1 MSNLSELLP
10 AGSSVKSADFVAQGT
25 LASGV
30 TVALRSD
37 GKVEAISATGGP
49 ASAGTPVEFETGS
62 IQDASSALGS
72 FWAAYDYTNDRVV
85 VAYCD
90 TADNYYG
97 KAAVGTVSGSAIS
110 FGTPV
115 NFNNGVT
122 YDTTTVFASNQSK
135 IIISYRDG
143 GNSNYGTSIVGTV
156 SGTSISFG
164 TEVVYNSD
172 TTQTSSPA
180 WSEQYQRYVISF
192 LSGQKGRYAIASLS
206 GTTLSFGS
214 VIVFYDA
221 VIVVGAGTV
230 TINNTDET
238 NTGNIL
244 IGYVKDGSS
253 GEAIVGQLQS
263 STSFKSLSFGTPVVF
278 NTPANTTY
286 LSGAFDSTNK
296 KMVLSFQQGSA
307 GNYAKCVVGTV
318 SGTSLSFGTAV
329 VFTTSLIYY
338 TGTTFDSAAGK
349 IIIGYRDATI
359 GGYGRYVRGAVS
371 GTSISFESPVT
382 FSTVAGNTAQ
392 ITLTYDSDTQQP
404 VVAYAQFGGTNNGAG
419 TAAVLLATSSNA
431 ADFIGITD
439 QAISSAATGKVVCKG
454 GAITNTGLIPSVP
467 VAGTAVVFKAGRLNQ
482 TASAFDSTNN
492 KIVISY
498 KDYNNSFYGTAI
510 VGTVSGS
517 SISFGT
523 AVVFEAAGIQFSSVV
538 FDSTNNKIVI
548 FYEDDA
554 NNDYGTAVV
563 GTVSGTSIS
572 FGTPVV
578 FDSVN
583 MQFTGNDSAV
593 YDSANNRAVVFY
605 RNASGYEGYAA
616 VGTVSGTSISF
627 GTPVKFSSG
636 AAELNYI
643 NATFDSAAN
652 KIVTSYRV
660 NTETNHGKAIVGTV
674 SGTSISFGSEV
685 VFDSGGAIGYISG
698 AFDSSQNKVVLA
710 YQDGGNS
717 NAATAIVGTVSGT
730 SISFGTKVVITPY
743 FSSYFSATFDSNKN
757 TVLIAYQD
765 ATVSGSGQVGTI
777 AAGTVSGT
785 SISFGTPV
793 VFNSTA
799 SSVDITSAF
808 DSNLNKTVISYQ
820 DGTGGS
826 QVGES
831 VVIDLSSDL
840 TPNTAYFVQD
850 DGTISTSSTS
860 TKAGTALS
868 TTSLL
873 LTG

>member
-90 TADNYYG
+90 KLDNYYG

-122 YDTTTVFASNQSK
+122 YDTSTVFASNQSK

-143 GNSNYGTSIVGTV
+143 GNSSYGTSIVGTV

-221 VIVVGAGTV
+221 LIVVGAGTV

-253 GEAIVGQLQS
+253 GEAIVGQFQS
-263 STSFKSLSFGTPVVF
+263 STSWKSLSFGTPVVF
-278 NTPANTTY
+278 NTPANTGY

-296 KMVLSFQQGSA
+296 KMVLSFQN
-307 GNYAKCVVGTV
+307 GNGPVNTYAKCVVGTV
-318 SGTSLSFGTAV
+318 SGTSVSFGTPV

-404 VVAYAQFGGTNNGAG
+404 VVAYLQAGGTNNGAG

-454 GAITNTGLIPSVP
+454 GAITNTGLLPYAPTGGTP
-467 VAGTAVVFKAGRLNQ
+467 VTVLAGATSWRAI
-482 TASAFDSTNN
+482 TYDTNSN
-492 KIVISY
+492 KIVVAMRDDNASNAGVAFVGTVSGTAISFGSKVTFSAGASAY
-498 KDYNNSFYGTAI
+498 YAMCFDSSNNKVVIVYRDANNSNYGTAI
-510 VGTVSGS
+510 VGTVSGT
-517 SISFGT
+517 SISFGSP
-523 AVVFEAAGIQFSSVV
+523 AVFESGAIASVTCA
-538 FDSTNNKIVI
+538 FDSSNNKVVI
-548 FYEDDA
+548 AYEDDQG
-554 NNDYGTAVV
+554 NHYGKAVV

-572 FGTPVV
+572 FGSAVTFFASYSYDFQAV
-578 FDSVN
+578 FDSN
-583 MQFTGNDSAV
+583 
-593 YDSANNRAVVFY
+593 
-605 RNASGYEGYAA
+605 
-616 VGTVSGTSISF
+616 
-627 GTPVKFSSG
+627 
-636 AAELNYI
+636 
-643 NATFDSAAN
+643 AN
-652 KIVTSYRV
+652 KVVIAFIDYDTSDYSRD
-660 NTETNHGKAIVGTV
+660 GKAIVGTV
-674 SGTSISFGSEV
+674 SGTSISFGSV
-685 VFDSGGAIGYISG
+685 VLFKLDIEYPSV
-698 AFDSSQNKVVLA
+698 AFDSSNNKVVIA
-710 YQDGGNS
+710 YGAT
-717 NAATAIVGTVSGT
+717 AATPDTGNAIVGTVSGT
-730 SISFGTKVVITPY
+730 SISFGAETIFQSNDV
-743 FSSYFSATFDSNKN
+743 SYKSCVFDSSKSQIVISYQHNDNANKG
-757 TVLIAYQD
+757 TVI
-765 ATVSGSGQVGTI
+765 
-777 AAGTVSGT
+777 AGTVSGT
-785 SISFGTPV
+785 SISFGSSYIFDAGSTRYV
-793 VFNSTA
+793 ASVFDPDANKT
-799 SSVDITSAF
+799 ITSYGE
-808 DSNLNKTVISYQ
+808 TT
-820 DGTGGS
+820 DGGKA
-826 QVGES
+826 
-831 VVIDLSSDL
+831 VVIDVTNDL

-850 DGTISTSSTS
+850 DGTISTTSST